1 MCGERAGHTHF
12 FRAFAIILS
21 GQNGNEIAHISK
33 QYEKIVGKMAQK
45 KNSMNF
51 TLSEAEG
58 RRIVGR
64 HGVTAGQWF
73 ASGKVKS
80 GIAKKNCS
88 SFFT

>member
-1 MCGERAGHTHF
+1 M
-12 FRAFAIILS
+12 S

-80 GIAKKNCS
+80 GIAKK
-88 SFFT
+88 